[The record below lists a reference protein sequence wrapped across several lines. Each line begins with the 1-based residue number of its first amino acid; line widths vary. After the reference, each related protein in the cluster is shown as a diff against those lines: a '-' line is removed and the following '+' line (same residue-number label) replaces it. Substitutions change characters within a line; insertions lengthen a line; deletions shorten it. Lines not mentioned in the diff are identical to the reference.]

1 MKHLNIPRTVLCSV
15 HNTYEFSFKIA
26 NYSIPQSS
34 SHSVAQVRSVFWS
47 KVFWGFPPPPS
58 YLRNFRWVHGTT
70 GIPEVRLS
78 SLRGDAWKKISTRE
92 SCQSVSHVVGC
103 YTRSG
108 WRGGFH
114 LRRFGEK
121 KGPFEKGG
129 KPHFGKDWQGFAVW
143 VWLIFWCIGDL
154 LNFRVGEY
162 SNSEICCVIFFFSEK
177 EETKWKRF
185 WTDLLHLVTSKAKP

>member
-1 MKHLNIPRTVLCSV
+1 MKHLKIPRTVLCSV
-15 HNTYEFSFKIA
+15 HNTYKFIVSKLQIA
-26 NYSIPQSS
+26 KNPLVFQSYRS
-34 SHSVAQVRSVFWS
+34 SGEVLVFGVS
-47 KVFWGFPPPPS
+47 PPPPS

-143 VWLIFWCIGDL
+143 VWLIF
-154 LNFRVGEY
+154 
-162 SNSEICCVIFFFSEK
+162 
-177 EETKWKRF
+177 
-185 WTDLLHLVTSKAKP
+185 